1 MIFSVKL
8 ISARSVAL
16 FLLLT
21 AAFVVSASAQAR
33 YKIITLPTPTGYD
46 SAALGLNDNGSVVG
60 YSFQGDNYQAFLYSQ
75 SSGSSTD
82 VGSLGGQ
89 MNAACAIN
97 GSGQSAGD
105 RQDGNGNLR
114 AFICDTEDGTKSL
127 VSSVG

>member
-33 YKIITLPTPTGYD
+33 YKIITLPTPTGYN

-60 YSFQGDNYQAFLYSQ
+60 YSFQGDNYKAFLYTQ
-75 SSGSSTD
+75 SDGSSTD

-89 MNAACAIN
+89 MNAACAIDD
-97 GSGQSAGD
+97 SDQVAGYS
-105 RQDGNGNLR
+105 QDDSGNLND
-114 AFICDTEDGTKSL
+114 FIYTKDE
-127 VSSVG
+127 GRKTK

>member
-33 YKIITLPTPTGYD
+33 YKIISLPTPAGYD

-82 VGSLGGQ
+82 VGSLGGH
-89 MNAACAIN
+89 MNPARPIN
-97 GSGQSAGD
+97 HSPQ
-105 RQDGNGNLR
+105 LPP
-114 AFICDTEDGTKSL
+114 
-127 VSSVG
+127 